1 MLSRENLEGLRR
13 RIATQVED
21 VHGVLQKLK
30 AIEIREIT
38 RRAINGGKK
47 KVPWRQRRMKKEKIP
62 VKSGVVSHGHHVV
75 ERSPHQCVVVQKGR
89 ADLSE
94 LWFFAASDQHQED
107 GALKLLQAHLFE
119 QELAGIGGA
128 REIKEAM
135 REVHAAAAPP
145 GGLATA
151 VLLEG
156 EVLVAGGSGGYRA
169 VVSRGGTAVQI
180 GGRRRKR
187 LLIGVPEKLC
197 RAGAGAGDC
206 DDEKGRSPVAQA
218 ERMTSETEMMIIA
231 SGGVW
236 EVMGNQE
243 AVDLISHVEDAQ
255 EAARRL
261 ADEALARMTKSPVA
275 CIVVRFE

>member
-13 RIATQVED
+13 RVATQVED

-119 QELAGIGGA
+119 QELAGRNQGDDAGGA
-128 REIKEAM
+128 CGG
-135 REVHAAAAPP
+135 APP

-156 EVLVAGGSGGYRA
+156 EVLVAGGSGGYRT
-169 VVSRGGTAVQI
+169 VVSRGGRPSRSAAAAGKGSSSAYQ
-180 GGRRRKR
+180 
-187 LLIGVPEKLC
+187 KLC